1 MANTAGR
8 PNSNNSQFFITF
20 GEASWL
26 HKKHTIFGKVTGNTV
41 FNLMRVND
49 VEVCR
54 VRVCVTSA
62 SASASANTTFTH
74 SLALSHTHSLTHP
87 LTPPFNRAPA
97 YRHSYR

>member
-8 PNSNNSQFFITF
+8 PNSNGSQFFITF

-49 VEVCR
+49 VEVR
-54 VRVCVTSA
+54 RVCVSRVLVLVLVLGPH
-62 SASASANTTFTH
+62 SRTH
-74 SLALSHTHSLTHP
+74 SLSLTLTHSLTPLSAVHP
-87 LTPPFNRAPA
+87 LTAIHTGGRE
-97 YRHSYR
+97 